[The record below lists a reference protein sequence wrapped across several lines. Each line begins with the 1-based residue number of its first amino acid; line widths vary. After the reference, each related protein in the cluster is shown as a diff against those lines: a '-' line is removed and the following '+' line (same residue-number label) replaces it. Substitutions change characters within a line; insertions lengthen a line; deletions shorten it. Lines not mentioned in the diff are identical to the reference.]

1 MVSDSENYK
10 NLRTFFN
17 DEYHSLKTYTQSRID
32 DASDRDAEDIV
43 QDVALKLFSRPDTA
57 SPIHNIAGFVY
68 NSIRNRII
76 DIMRTKKDQI
86 HIENDMETRLIEFTE
101 LFYGKSDNGY
111 SEDMKKELK
120 KAIINLKPVYSN
132 IVKTIDFE
140 GFTYRELSLETGIPE
155 GTLMSRRHRAISQLY
170 KKLETKKEHIN

>member
-1 MVSDSENYK
+1 MVSDTENYK
-10 NLRTFFN
+10 KLRIFFN

-76 DIMRTKKDQI
+76 DIMRTKKDQV
-86 HIENDMETRLIEFTE
+86 HIENEMENRLIAFTE
-101 LFYGKSDNGY
+101 LFYGKSDNSY
-111 SEDMKKELK
+111 SEDMKLALK
-120 KAIINLKPVYSN
+120 KAIINLKPVYRNS
-132 IVKTIDFE
+132 IKAIDFE
-140 GFTYRELSLETGIPE
+140 GLTYKEVSLETGIPT
-155 GTLMSRRHRAISQLY
+155 GTLMSQRHRAIAILF
-170 KKLETKKEHIN
+170 KELETKKEFTN

>member
-17 DEYHSLKTYTQSRID
+17 EEYHSLKTYTQSRID

-76 DIMRTKKDQI
+76 DIMRTKKEQV
-86 HIENDMETRLIEFTE
+86 HIENDMGTKLSQFTE

-111 SEDMKKELK
+111 SEEMKKELK
-120 KAIINLKPVYSN
+120 KAIINLKPVYRN
-132 IVKTIDFE
+132 IIKAIDFE
-140 GFTYRELSLETGIPE
+140 GYTYSELSMQMGIPK
-155 GTLMSRRHRAISQLY
+155 GTLMSQRHRAIALLF
-170 KKLETKKEHIN
+170 KELETKKETKN